1 MILMDWSMASHSTA
15 PERTALR
22 QHLLAERERFVLS
35 PQAADAAR
43 ALEDRLTEVL
53 AQLVPECLG
62 VYWPVR
68 SEFNAA
74 RPWRVDEG
82 GRPVPLAL
90 PFAHREPPSMRY
102 RLWDG
107 TEPTERDGCGILTAT
122 GAPAVPDVVLVPC
135 VGFTDDGYR
144 LGYGGGFFDR
154 YLATH
159 PDTTAVGVAWSVGR
173 MPPEAFQPA
182 RHDRALMLVVTEMGV
197 IG

>member
-1 MILMDWSMASHSTA
+1 MPPHSPA

-35 PQAADAAR
+35 PRAADATR
-43 ALEDRLTEVL
+43 ALEDRLAEVL
-53 AQLVPECLG
+53 AQLAPECLG

-74 RPWRVDEG
+74 RPWHVDEG
-82 GRPVPLAL
+82 DSAVPLAL
-90 PFAHREPPSMRY
+90 PFARREPPAMQY

-107 TEPTERDGCGILTAT
+107 AEPTERDGCGILTAT

-154 YLATH
+154 YLAAH

-173 MPPEAFQPA
+173 IEPGAFKPE
-182 RHDRALMLVVTEMGV
+182 RHDHPLMLVVTESGV
-197 IG
+197 VG